1 MLLPL
6 SASVPAL
13 WNEYLTPLFACGTQ
27 PPFRQFVIDSP
38 SSGGRSH
45 LVRPKRKGQNVR
57 IVNHPKDRLERLPDT
72 CRRVADTMQ
81 YDCARQSFCLIRVD
95 FCIIIQYL

>member
-13 WNEYLTPLFACGTQ
+13 WNEYLTPLFACDTQ

-38 SSGGRSH
+38 SSG
-45 LVRPKRKGQNVR
+45 
-57 IVNHPKDRLERLPDT
+57 
-72 CRRVADTMQ
+72 
-81 YDCARQSFCLIRVD
+81 ARTLGTHIMFVPWFGNKKQF
-95 FCIIIQYL
+95 FN